1 MKRNLKYYRQIAST
15 VLITTLL
22 MAPSLSPLTSLADNP
37 DDGVMYEDI
46 IEDADEGYYDEEDTV
61 VYSRAAR
68 VASDSNLN
76 VTALNLTKPA
86 EAVDAGTKGYSIT
99 GSVTIASESNWTD
112 DVATSANARS
122 KTPEQVVS
130 DNIKLNI
137 TPGLYA
143 TDPEKV
149 SNVTIDGK
157 TATFKINGDIAVD
170 AEGDYNVTAAWG
182 EKTGT
187 AIVTVTPKTTEKK
200 EVTLEFPNTSLEVQE
215 GKSKDV
221 TMKFNPDGIWEKV
234 NIDSDNPEAV
244 KVTKGKSGIVTLE
257 GLKVTEEPVT
267 VTAAFEENEEYE
279 GAEATFSVMVT
290 ANSPEEE
297 GTVTLLM
304 EGGDL
309 IIEPEE
315 EGTAV
320 IVAKVD
326 GNFPTAEDV
335 MAGVNAVVN
344 DQEGV
349 INHNFD
355 PNTGK
360 ITVKGLKSGNASITY
375 SYANSKGESEVTLQV
390 RVVKAAE
397 KVEPAK
403 MDTEGAEVDVAGA
416 DLNGG
421 NKPEGVTE
429 QEHQKNVE
437 NIKNAVKESFISNK
451 NLKGGSELIISNNQ
465 NLAEYGVKEPEGA
478 IYPLQKL
485 ESMTMG
491 YENGEP
497 VLKSMRFDISLYWRP
512 KGFDSNAK
520 GAKLKSGLKGSFKFR
535 IPVPEIVGNKRYANV
550 THNGKFL
557 SQNTIQ
563 KDGNGWYIT
572 VKVNSFSP
580 FEVEFTDTRRSS
592 GSSSGGSG
600 GSGSSGHST
609 TTTNTQPDTMFGNW
623 QQDEQGWRFMQNNGT
638 YAANAW
644 GRINGFWYYFGENT
658 YMQTGWLYV
667 GEQWY
672 YLSQAPESI
681 GKMQTGPVHDAATD
695 RWFHADASGAMQ
707 TGWQYIE
714 DSWRYLDP
722 ASEGVRGAMVTN
734 QWVDGRYLDAQG
746 KWNE

>member
-1 MKRNLKYYRQIAST
+1 MKRNLKHYRQIAST

-68 VASDSNLN
+68 VASGSNLN
-76 VTALNLTKPA
+76 VTALDLTEPEK
-86 EAVDAGTKGYSIT
+86 AVDAGTKNHTID
-99 GSVTIASESNWTD
+99 GSVTIASGSNWTD
-112 DVATSANARS
+112 GLASSSNATSA
-122 KTPEQVVS
+122 EVVS
-130 DNIKLNI
+130 DNIKLSI
-137 TPGLYA
+137 PQGLYA
-143 TDPEKV
+143 TAPTKV
-149 SNVTIDGK
+149 SSVTINGT
-157 TATFKINGDIAVD
+157 TATFKISGDIADD
-170 AEGDYNVTAAWG
+170 AKGDYTVTAAWG

-187 AIVTVTPKTTEKK
+187 ATVTVTPKTTEKK
-200 EVTLEFPNTSLEVQE
+200 EVTLEFPDTSLEVQE
-215 GKSKDV
+215 GKSKNV

-244 KVTKGKSGIVTLE
+244 KVTKGKSGIVILE

-267 VTAAFEENEEYE
+267 VTAAFEENEEYQ
-279 GAEATFSVMVT
+279 GAEATLSVTVT
-290 ANSPEEE
+290 AASLEEE

-315 EGTAV
+315 EGTAT

-326 GNFPTAEDV
+326 GGFPTAEDV
-335 MAGVNAVVN
+335 MAGVKDVVN
-344 DQEGV
+344 DPDGV
-349 INHNFD
+349 IEYSFD
-355 PNTGK
+355 QNTGK
-360 ITVKGLKSGNASITY
+360 IKVKGLKPGNASITY

-397 KVEPAK
+397 TVEPAGVN
-403 MDTEGAEVDVAGA
+403 TEGAEVDVAGA
-416 DLNGG
+416 DFKGG

-437 NIKNAVKESFISNK
+437 DIKNAVEKSLTSNK
-451 NLKGGSELIISNNQ
+451 NLKGDSKLIINNGQ
-465 NLAEYGVKEPEGA
+465 NLAEFGVKEPEGV

-491 YENGEP
+491 YENGTP
-497 VLKSMRFDISLYWRP
+497 VLKSMKFDISLYWRP
-512 KGFDSNAK
+512 KDFDSNAR

-535 IPVPEIVGNKRYANV
+535 IPVPEIVGNKKYANV
-550 THNGKFL
+550 KHNGTL
-557 SQNTIQ
+557 LPQYTIQ

-609 TTTNTQPDTMFGNW
+609 TTANTQPDTMFGNW

-658 YMQTGWLYV
+658 YMQTGWIFV

-681 GKMQTGPVHDAATD
+681 GKMQTGPVHDVATD
-695 RWFHADASGAMQ
+695 RWFYADDSGAIQ

-714 DSWRYLDP
+714 ESWRYLDP

>member
-1 MKRNLKYYRQIAST
+1 MKRNLKHYRQIAST

-68 VASDSNLN
+68 VASGSNLN
-76 VTALNLTKPA
+76 VTALDLTEPEK
-86 EAVDAGTKGYSIT
+86 AVDAGTKNHTID
-99 GSVTIASESNWTD
+99 GSVTIASGSNWTD
-112 DVATSANARS
+112 GLASSSNATSA
-122 KTPEQVVS
+122 EVVS
-130 DNIKLNI
+130 DNIKLSI
-137 TPGLYA
+137 PQGLYA
-143 TDPEKV
+143 TAPTKV
-149 SNVTIDGK
+149 SSVTINGT
-157 TATFKINGDIAVD
+157 TATFKISGDIAAD
-170 AEGDYNVTAAWG
+170 AKGDYTVTAAWG

-187 AIVTVTPKTTEKK
+187 ATVTVTPKTTEKK
-200 EVTLEFPNTSLEVQE
+200 EVTLEFPDTSLEVQE
-215 GKSKDV
+215 GKSKNV

-244 KVTKGKSGIVTLE
+244 KVTKGKSGIVILE

-267 VTAAFEENEEYE
+267 VTAAFEENEEYQ
-279 GAEATFSVMVT
+279 GAEATLSVTVT
-290 ANSPEEE
+290 AASLEEE

-315 EGTAV
+315 EGTAT

-326 GNFPTAEDV
+326 GGFPTAEDV

-344 DQEGV
+344 DQKGV
-349 INHNFD
+349 IEHNFD

-360 ITVKGLKSGNASITY
+360 ITVKGLKLGNASITY

-397 KVEPAK
+397 TVEPARVN
-403 MDTEGAEVDVAGA
+403 TEGAEVDVAGA
-416 DLNGG
+416 DFNGG

-429 QEHQKNVE
+429 EQHQKNVE
-437 NIKNAVKESFISNK
+437 NIKNAVKESFINNK
-451 NLKGGSELIISNNQ
+451 NLKKDNQLIINNGQ
-465 NLAEYGVKEPEGA
+465 NLAEFGVKEPEGV

-491 YENGEP
+491 YENGTP
-497 VLKSMRFDISLYWRP
+497 VLKSMKFDISLYWRP

-520 GAKLKSGLKGSFKFR
+520 GAKLKDGIKGSFKFR
-535 IPVPEIVGNKRYANV
+535 IPIPEIVDKKYANV
-550 THNGKFL
+550 KHKGSFL
-557 SQNTIQ
+557 SQNTIHR
-563 KDGNGWYIT
+563 DANGWYIIVN
-572 VKVNSFSP
+572 VKSFSP
-580 FEVEFTDTRRSS
+580 FEVEFTDTKRSS
-592 GSSSGGSG
+592 GSSSSG
-600 GSGSSGHST
+600 GSGSSGRST
-609 TTTNTQPDTMFGNW
+609 TTTTTAQPDTMFGNW
-623 QQDEQGWRFMQNNGT
+623 QQDEQGWRFMQNNGS
-638 YAANAW
+638 YAVNAW

-658 YMQTGWLYV
+658 YMQTGWIFV

-681 GKMQTGPVHDAATD
+681 GKMQTGPVHDVATD
-695 RWFHADASGAMQ
+695 RWFYADDSGAIQ

-714 DSWRYLDP
+714 ESWRYLDP